1 MSGMARWVGMMAFML
16 VASPTSA
23 EAQSPEANVVRDSA
37 GVRIV
42 EPRVDSRYAVRWALA
57 DIPSWTVGELDG
69 DREYLLDR
77 VAGATQLENG
87 TILVA
92 NGGTNEL
99 RFYDPTGSFVRS
111 EGREGQ
117 GPGEFEY
124 LRALGPCRENGF
136 VAFDLNWQM
145 NAYTPDGTFIAKTV
159 FRAPEGAS
167 PYNLACDADGH
178 VLLIGWGRD
187 ASSAPDVGYYRTYDR
202 LLLTNH
208 DGEVLVDFGRRLV
221 SERIGGRGGSR
232 PHPAGRATRFALH
245 DDHVF
250 VGSGEKFEVEVWDM
264 NNNLLSLLR
273 GPDVDLTVTA
283 AIKSAYLKGRLAAAP
298 EERHP
303 DLRRQVEG
311 WEWPEHLP
319 AYVDMKVDV
328 EGVVWLLAYTPES
341 DAQQR
346 WSLMDPGIGYI
357 GDIVL
362 PRRHS
367 LLDIGVDYLLLLTT
381 DDLDVERVVKLALD
395 RRNAV

>member
-1 MSGMARWVGMMAFML
+1 M
-16 VASPTSA
+16 
-23 EAQSPEANVVRDSA
+23 
-37 GVRIV
+37 
-42 EPRVDSRYAVRWALA
+42 
-57 DIPSWTVGELDG
+57 
-69 DREYLLDR
+69 
-77 VAGATQLENG
+77 
-87 TILVA
+87 
-92 NGGTNEL
+92 
-99 RFYDPTGSFVRS
+99 
-111 EGREGQ
+111 
-117 GPGEFEY
+117 
-124 LRALGPCRENGF
+124 
-136 VAFDLNWQM
+136 
-145 NAYTPDGTFIAKTV
+145 
-159 FRAPEGAS
+159 
-167 PYNLACDADGH
+167 
-178 VLLIGWGRD
+178 
-187 ASSAPDVGYYRTYDR
+187 
-202 LLLTNH
+202 
-208 DGEVLVDFGRRLV
+208 
-221 SERIGGRGGSR
+221 
-232 PHPAGRATRFALH
+232 
-245 DDHVF
+245 
-250 VGSGEKFEVEVWDM
+250 
-264 NNNLLSLLR
+264 
-273 GPDVDLTVTA
+273 DLTVTA